1 MLYRSYILCLT
12 SVINCF
18 IYTQTEKDILLR
30 SELEDIALDQPDRF
44 HLWYTLDKAP
54 EGTLNY
60 IN

>member
-1 MLYRSYILCLT
+1 M
-12 SVINCF
+12 SVIYCF